1 MAVVKKEPQY
11 LVVSMQMQDRGFR
24 IQQWAVENRSEG
36 ASIWDFFNQKFGGEN
51 GAARAGS
58 HARFSRSVL
67 FRILALVFREG

>member
-36 ASIWDFFNQKFGGEN
+36 ASIWTFSTKSLGEKN